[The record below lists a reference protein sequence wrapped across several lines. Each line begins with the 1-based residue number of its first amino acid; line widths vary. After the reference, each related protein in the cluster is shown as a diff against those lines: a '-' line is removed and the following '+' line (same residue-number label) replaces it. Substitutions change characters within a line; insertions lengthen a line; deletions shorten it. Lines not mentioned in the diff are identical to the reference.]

1 VSEDDVP
8 GGVRWAPAA
17 PRTLA
22 DGIVLFFAQGF
33 GTGRAP
39 FAPGTLG
46 TVPGVALY
54 LLLAPVPL
62 VPYAGIVTLF
72 TVAGI
77 VLCERAAHLLGQ
89 DDPPSVVWDEIVG
102 VMIALAGSPTNPWAM
117 LAGFAAFRLFD
128 ICKPGPMGWADRQL
142 RGGLGIMFDDVL
154 AGFAALAV
162 LQLARAWGAP
172 F

>member
-1 VSEDDVP
+1 MSEDGAP
-8 GGVRWAPAA
+8 RGQRWATAA

-22 DGIVLFFAQGF
+22 DGVVLFLAQGF

-46 TVPGVALY
+46 TVPGVVLY
-54 LLLAPVPL
+54 LILAPVPL
-62 VPYAGIVTLF
+62 MLYAGMVTLL

-77 VLCERAAHLLGQ
+77 ALCERAAHLLEQ

-102 VMIALAGSPTNPWAM
+102 VMIALAGSPVSPWAV

-128 ICKPGPMGWADRQL
+128 IWKPGPIGWADRQL
-142 RGGLGIMFDDVL
+142 SGGLGIMLDDVL
-154 AGFAALAV
+154 AGFAAFAI